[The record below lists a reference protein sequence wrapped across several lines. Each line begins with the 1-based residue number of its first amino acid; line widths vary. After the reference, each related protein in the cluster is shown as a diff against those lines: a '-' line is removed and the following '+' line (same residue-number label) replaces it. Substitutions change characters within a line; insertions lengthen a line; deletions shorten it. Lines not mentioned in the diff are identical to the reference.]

1 MWFLYYSKKPNIM
14 RGHVLPTHALDEDS
28 NSSWTSTGSFTRKRL
43 KRTCSQT
50 SMSQQTS
57 RDVSYKLYM

>member
-1 MWFLYYSKKPNIM
+1 MLFLYYSKKPNIM
-14 RGHVLPTHALDEDS
+14 RGHVLPTHTLS
-28 NSSWTSTGSFTRKRL
+28 NSSWTSNGSFTRKRL